1 MPWGVVF
8 THPAAGG
15 LARHPSQ
22 LYEALLEG
30 LCLFVILGL
39 LRARSLSVGIVSA
52 WFLILYAIFRGAV
65 EFVRDPDAHI
75 GYIGWNWLTMG
86 QLLSIPMLLAGI
98 AILIVTLRRAAA
110 D

>member
-1 MPWGVVF
+1 M
-8 THPAAGG
+8 AAALEAWRER
-15 LARHPSQ
+15 LAKC
-22 LYEALLEG
+22 A
-30 LCLFVILGL
+30 
-39 LRARSLSVGIVSA
+39 RAVGIVSA

-65 EFVRDPDAHI
+65 EFVREPDAHI

-98 AILIVTLRRAAA
+98 AILILTLRRAAA